1 MYLTYVDSIQ
11 DPEEHWVPG
20 VDSVSPGGGGGSE
33 SPTGV
38 GEAGSKRGGGDAAKE
53 NASPTKRKRT
63 KTTEIVLPNAPKEG
77 MRERPYRARLNFRSL
92 SVHAVAFNT
101 TA

>member
-1 MYLTYVDSIQ
+1 MYLYADDSTQ

-38 GEAGSKRGGGDAAKE
+38 GGDGAGSKRGGGDAAKE

-63 KTTEIVLPNAPKEG
+63 KTTEIVLPTAPKDG
-77 MRERPYRARLNFRSL
+77 MPGRPY
-92 SVHAVAFNT
+92 
-101 TA
+101 

>member
-1 MYLTYVDSIQ
+1 MITILLTQFQFVLTYVDSIQ

-33 SPTGV
+33 SPTSV

-63 KTTEIVLPNAPKEG
+63 KTTDIVLPNAPKEG
-77 MRERPYRARLNFRSL
+77 MLNFRSQ
-92 SVHAVAFNT
+92 VW
-101 TA
+101 